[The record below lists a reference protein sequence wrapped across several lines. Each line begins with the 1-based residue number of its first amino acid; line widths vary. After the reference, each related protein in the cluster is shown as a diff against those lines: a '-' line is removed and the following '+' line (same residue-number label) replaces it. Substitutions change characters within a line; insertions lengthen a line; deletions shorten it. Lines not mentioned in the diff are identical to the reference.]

1 MSIHSEVDHSQANS
15 IRKAINNNEC
25 PVKEKH
31 VRRIIIDSFREKG
44 SAFFWN
50 FAVKLPL
57 QENPIVCW
65 KFCHVVHKLLREG
78 HPKAIIDAYPN
89 RRIVGDLGRFWGSLK
104 DGYGKLI
111 QNYCAL
117 IVSKMDFHVRN
128 IKFPG
133 SLQVTDEE
141 LDEIGERDVNV
152 FFQLSC
158 EMFDYLDEILSLQSS
173 VFGSLDMSRANSMTS
188 AGQCRLAPLI
198 PCIQDSSQLYDYS
211 VKVLFKLHGA
221 LPPGT
226 LDGHR
231 DRFLTQFRLLKQFY
245 LNSNNLQYF
254 RYLIQI
260 PLLPENPPNFLLASD
275 LKSHVTPVVILPQ
288 QSDSPDGS
296 EATDTLIDLSFPNNQ
311 VDKATSDENSS
322 VWSFRSEPVNGSVS
336 HEALEA
342 KDNLII
348 KLKRRI
354 EELEMEIQQ
363 IRIEDGRIIDNF
375 RRKLAEVEC
384 NVVESDRAL
393 KAINID
399 KDNLSKENEELK
411 QEIIKLKS
419 GTDIQHENT
428 KANEKLAKVL
438 DIYKKLRDEHI
449 ELLRAKAEVDKNC
462 ISTKSALERELKA
475 KENLEEQLK
484 DLKHKVE
491 ENQVK
496 SETVEKAEAI
506 EAYNKKLLTEIALL
520 QKEKLQTE
528 GELSDVQKHL
538 LMVKADLEDQSRI
551 WESKFNELKWHL
563 LDLLLQETYNISC
576 KLNDEADTGPCSVT
590 VFSTPENFFNQC
602 DNLKDW
608 LEKLSTI
615 SQDFTCSPNN
625 LDDISRFII
634 NYYSSLSHTFHCGRV
649 IYQTLPNFDLAQEL
663 MNHCKNLVS
672 SSIQLNQKMKNRVD
686 IKDQLEVTNLCVN
699 QIIALRSK
707 IMPQLNLNQN
717 ANLEQLLTQELS
729 DMDKAIEEAV
739 SKLEQMMVKS
749 KKQDSG
755 VTLEVNENILD
766 ACTTLMQAIVRLVKN
781 SKELQREIIVQGKG
795 SASPSEF
802 YQRNHRWTEG
812 LISAAK
818 VVALAAKLLVE
829 AADKVIAGKA
839 KFEELMVASNEIA
852 AATAQLVVASRVKAD
867 RKSVKMSKLSQS
879 SKEVREATGN
889 VVAIA
894 KSCAEKIEETDTMD
908 FSKLTLH
915 QAKKMEM
922 ESQVKLLELESE
934 ITRERMRLAGL
945 RKRHYHLAS

>member
-1 MSIHSEVDHSQANS
+1 M
-15 IRKAINNNEC
+15 
-25 PVKEKH
+25 
-31 VRRIIIDSFREKG
+31 
-44 SAFFWN
+44 
-50 FAVKLPL
+50 
-57 QENPIVCW
+57 
-65 KFCHVVHKLLREG
+65 FC
-78 HPKAIIDAYPN
+78 I
-89 RRIVGDLGRFWGSLK
+89 
-104 DGYGKLI
+104 
-111 QNYCAL
+111 
-117 IVSKMDFHVRN
+117 
-128 IKFPG
+128 
-133 SLQVTDEE
+133 
-141 LDEIGERDVNV
+141 
-152 FFQLSC
+152 FQLSC
-158 EMFDYLDEILSLQSS
+158 EMFDYLDEILNLQSA

-231 DRFLTQFRLLKQFY
+231 DRFLTQFKLLKQFY
-245 LNSNNLQYF
+245 LNSSNLQYF

-260 PLLPENPPNFLLASD
+260 PLLPDNPPNFLLASD

-311 VDKATSDENSS
+311 NEQEKSDENSS
-322 VWSFRSEPVNGSVS
+322 VWSFKSEPVNGSAS
-336 HEALEA
+336 HEALEV

-354 EELEMEIQQ
+354 DELEMEIQQ
-363 IRIEDGRIIDNF
+363 IRIEDGRVIDSF
-375 RRKLAEVEC
+375 RRKLTEAEC
-384 NVVESDRAL
+384 NAVESDRAL
-393 KAINID
+393 KAIAMD
-399 KDNLSKENEELK
+399 KDNLMKENEELK
-411 QEIIKLKS
+411 QEITKLKI
-419 GTDIQHENT
+419 GTDNQQENT

-462 ISTKSALERELKA
+462 ISAKSALERELKA
-475 KENLEEQLK
+475 KESLEEQLK
-484 DLKHKVE
+484 GLKHKVE
-491 ENQVK
+491 ENNIK
-496 SETVEKAEAI
+496 NETVEKAEAI

-538 LMVKADLEDQSRI
+538 LMVKADIEDQSRI
-551 WESKFNELKWHL
+551 WEAKFNELKWHL
-563 LDLLLQETYNISC
+563 LDLMLQETHNSTS
-576 KLNDEADTGPCSVT
+576 KLNDDIDTGNCPVT
-590 VFSTPENFFNQC
+590 IFSTPENFFNQC
-602 DNLKDW
+602 DSLKDW
-608 LEKLSTI
+608 LEKLSSA
-615 SQDFTCSPNN
+615 SQNVTSLLVN
-625 LDDISRFII
+625 LDDISKFII

-663 MNHCKNLVS
+663 MNHCKNLVNS
-672 SSIQLNQKMKNRVD
+672 SLQLNQKMRNRVD
-686 IKDQLEVTNLCVN
+686 IKNQLEATSSCVN
-699 QIIALRSK
+699 EIIALRSK

-717 ANLEQLLTQELS
+717 QNLEQLLTQELT

-739 SKLEQMMVKS
+739 NKLEQMMAIS
-749 KKQDSG
+749 KKQDTG

-766 ACTTLMQAIVRLVKN
+766 SCTGLMQAIVRLVKN
-781 SKELQREIIVQGKG
+781 SKELQKEIIVQGKG

-812 LISAAK
+812 LISASK

-829 AADKVIAGKA
+829 SADKVIAGKA
-839 KFEELMVASNEIA
+839 KFEELVVASNEIA

-867 RKSVKMSKLSQS
+867 SKSVKMSKLAQS

-894 KSCAEKIEETDTMD
+894 KSCAEKTEDVDTMD

-922 ESQVKLLELESE
+922 ESQVRLLELESE
-934 ITRERMRLAGL
+934 LTRERMRLAGL